1 MKYILTAL
9 TSAAVLSGCSQN
21 TGAYPSH
28 SDKILTSYTAELS
41 YKDHFGANGER
52 LQSVG
57 AIIKRD
63 RENFSNYG
71 DATGKRSNFTHKQI
85 KKQDRLDTWGKYTT
99 RARDQEA
106 LERLVNDG
114 YVNPRD
120 RDIILND
127 YPLVRVTIYN
137 GHNRGDTVEV
147 KIIDDNARGSSVK
160 NSSGY
165 YR

>member
-1 MKYILTAL
+1 MKYTLTAL
-9 TSAAVLSGCSQN
+9 ASAAILSGCSQH

-28 SDKILTSYTAELS
+28 SDKILASYTAELS

-63 RENFSNYG
+63 RENFIHYG
-71 DATGKRSNFTHKQI
+71 KVTGKRSNFTHKQA
-85 KKQDRLDTWGKYTT
+85 KNQDRLDTWGKYTT
-99 RARDQEA
+99 SPRDQEA
-106 LERLVNDG
+106 LKRLVNDG
-114 YVNPRD
+114 YISPRD

-137 GHNRGDTVEV
+137 GHNRGDTVKV
-147 KIIDDNARGSSVK
+147 QIIDDNAQRSSIE
-160 NSSGY
+160 NNSGY